1 MVETDDYERK
11 QKSRKDGLLDP
22 WSPATETPRRVLEIA
37 GMIPGGL
44 IDDLSKSFHVV
55 MWEDD
60 DNAARYL
67 LMFLPQRK
75 CTFRLPTKISH
86 LAIQRTFSLSLLS
99 LSPNSNNLSS
109 KKSPPPRHIISFKIS
124 QFRIPARPNSLAL
137 ELVRTVEKKKK
148 NRENAPR
155 YR

>member
-1 MVETDDYERK
+1 MVETGDYERK

-55 MWEDD
+55 TWEDD

-67 LMFLPQRK
+67 MFLPQRK
-75 CTFRLPTKISH
+75 CTLHISPPNKNLPSCHPTN
-86 LAIQRTFSLSLLS
+86 FLS
-99 LSPNSNNLSS
+99 LSPLFIS
-109 KKSPPPRHIISFKIS
+109 KFK
-124 QFRIPARPNSLAL
+124 
-137 ELVRTVEKKKK
+137 
-148 NRENAPR
+148 
-155 YR
+155 